1 MDLVTFLILTYNSE
15 KWIEECINSVLNQTY
30 INLQVLI
37 IDDGSSDSTV
47 ARIHQ
52 IFDNRIELFCKEHS
66 GISKSLNFAMSKI
79 KADFVARIDS
89 DDLCD
94 KERIIK
100 QMKFMNENPEYGII
114 GSNFILVDEKGKQ
127 IDKIRNPRSNDDI
140 VDQLPRRCCVWNG
153 SLLMRNIILK
163 KLNRFNENL
172 IAGEDWD
179 FFLRAIGLT
188 KFYNIQEFLSTK
200 RIHSASISETD
211 IAKQTTKKILLN
223 YNNTIIKN
231 SEVKTEIAKSYFN
244 IGYYYYYESDFINA
258 YKYFREALHKGGMNF
273 QFIRYSF
280 SAKYLKSCINFYRK
294 YRLYKLFDWI
304 RYFDNAN
311 KFMRNKF

>member
-1 MDLVTFLILTYNSE
+1 L
-15 KWIEECINSVLNQTY
+15 
-30 INLQVLI
+30 
-37 IDDGSSDSTV
+37 
-47 ARIHQ
+47 RQ
-52 IFDNRIELFCKEHS
+52 I
-66 GISKSLNFAMSKI
+66 
-79 KADFVARIDS
+79 
-89 DDLCD
+89 
-94 KERIIK
+94 
-100 QMKFMNENPEYGII
+100 KFIQENKEYGIV
-114 GSNFILVDEKGKQ
+114 GSNFFIIDETGSQ
-127 IDKIRNPRSNDDI
+127 IDRIRNPRKHTDI
-140 VDQLPRRCCVWNG
+140 VEQLPRRCCIWDG
-153 SLLMRNIILK
+153 SILFRKAIIN
-163 KLNRFNENL
+163 KLGGFNESL

-179 FFLRAIGLT
+179 FFLRAIGMA

-231 SEVKTEIAKSYFN
+231 SEVRTEIAKSYFN

-273 QFIRYSF
+273 QYVRYSF
-280 SAKYLKSCINFYRK
+280 SAKYLKSCINFYRR

-304 RYFDNAN
+304 RYFDNTN